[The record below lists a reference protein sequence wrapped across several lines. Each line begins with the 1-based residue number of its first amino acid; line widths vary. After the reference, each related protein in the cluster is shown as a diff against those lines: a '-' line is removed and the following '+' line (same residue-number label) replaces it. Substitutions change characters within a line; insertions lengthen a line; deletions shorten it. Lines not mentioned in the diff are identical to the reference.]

1 MCQHLSGLLK
11 EPPHIMSDS
20 VAKIKLRELDR
31 SDLTRLNGWRN
42 DREIMELLGNNF
54 LFISETVDENW
65 FQSYLRDR
73 ERNVRLSIIAEET
86 GDYVGNVNLTS
97 IHRVNRSAEYSI
109 LIGEKR
115 YWSKGIGS
123 QATRLMLDH
132 AFKDLNLNR
141 IYLTVIREN
150 VRALRLY
157 RRLKFVEEGCQRQ
170 AIFKDGSY
178 RDLIAMSILKGE
190 FLRMK

>member
-1 MCQHLSGLLK
+1 
-11 EPPHIMSDS
+11 MSDS